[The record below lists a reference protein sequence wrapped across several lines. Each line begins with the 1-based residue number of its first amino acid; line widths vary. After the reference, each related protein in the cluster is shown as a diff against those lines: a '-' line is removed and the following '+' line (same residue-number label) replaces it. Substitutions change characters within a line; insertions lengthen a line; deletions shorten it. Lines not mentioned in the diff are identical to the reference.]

1 MSPSRLC
8 DRYILCAPT
17 LHVHGNTSAA
27 GVAAQG
33 GAELKRHE
41 KELFRRWEQM
51 QEWRKE
57 RS

>member
-1 MSPSRLC
+1 MG
-8 DRYILCAPT
+8 DRYLYA
-17 LHVHGNTSAA
+17 
-27 GVAAQG
+27 VAVLA
-33 GAELKRHE
+33 LKRHE